1 MVAHLLDVMQG
12 WSSALKA
19 YKRTTIHERKI
30 SMTVF
35 PWGWVEHKKFGFI
48 SRKVMATSSII
59 REMSN
64 LLFSHSWKSQHMNES
79 GLDKSPS
86 LHKIILCPIHCIAN
100 YRQWLPHIS
109 INPSE
114 LSIYQLQI
122 VDVDDWKTALFR
134 SIRF

>member
-30 SMTVF
+30 WQSSHEDE
-35 PWGWVEHKKFGFI
+35 WNIKKFGFI

-59 REMSN
+59 QEMSN
-64 LLFSHSWKSQHMNES
+64 LLFSHSWKSQHMNEA